1 MTQLPPALYEPADGA
16 FRPTGLTRGP
26 WNPEYQHAGPPAA
39 LLAHVAERAGSIR
52 PAQAARLS
60 FDILRPV
67 PIVPLT
73 VRTRML
79 KPGRRVELVEAE
91 LAAAG
96 GEEPLMRATVWR
108 IRAEAVEAPA
118 VEPERGPPP
127 GPEHGHEGSFGFWP
141 DEVSYHRA
149 LDWRFVD
156 GAFDA
161 PGPATVWTRMRVPLV
176 LGEEP
181 TPLERLLVMADAAS
195 GVSSVLDWDEWT
207 FVNVD
212 LGVHLSRPPAGEWM
226 AMAAETRVGGEGAAI
241 CRSEL
246 FDASGL
252 VGLSTQSLL
261 VAPR

>member
-26 WNPEYQHAGPPAA
+26 WNPEHQHAGPPAA

-79 KPGRRVELVEAE
+79 KPGRRVELVAAE

-108 IRAEAVEAPA
+108 MRAEQVDAPA
-118 VEPERGPPP
+118 VEPEHRPPP
-127 GPEHGHEGSFGFWP
+127 APEHGREGSFGFWR
-141 DEVSYHRA
+141 DEVAYHRA
-149 LDWRFVD
+149 LDWRFIE
-156 GAFDA
+156 GAFDE
-161 PGPATVWTRMRVPLV
+161 PGPATVCTRLRVPLV
-176 LGEEP
+176 AGEEV

-195 GVSSVLDWDEWT
+195 GASSMLDWNRWI

-226 AMAAETRVGGEGAAI
+226 AMAAETHVGAAGAAL

-246 FDASGL
+246 FDAAGF
-252 VGLSTQSLL
+252 VGVSTQSLL
-261 VAPR
+261 MAPR